1 MKEEEEEE
9 EGGRE
14 REGMTEGQK
23 EGKWEGQEDT
33 RVSADGKSCCGNKH
47 ASVSVTW
54 NTQIPT
60 GRGMGHT

>member
-1 MKEEEEEE
+1 
-9 EGGRE
+9 
-14 REGMTEGQK
+14 MTEGQK

-33 RVSADGKSCCGNKH
+33 RVSADSKSCCGNKH